1 MESGGG
7 YWGEKME
14 RLFSVILLSALI
26 SALMP
31 DGNAKSGIK
40 MITGL
45 IVVLMIAEVITGVF
59 SNLK

>member
-1 MESGGG
+1 
-7 YWGEKME
+7 ME